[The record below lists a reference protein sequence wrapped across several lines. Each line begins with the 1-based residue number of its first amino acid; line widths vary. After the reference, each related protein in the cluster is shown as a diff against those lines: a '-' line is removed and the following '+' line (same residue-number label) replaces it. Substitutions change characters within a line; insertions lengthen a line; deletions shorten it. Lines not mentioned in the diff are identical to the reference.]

1 MIRYSIPRGLAR
13 LLTLAC
19 VPLLCLSVPA
29 QADLELWA
37 SGQISAHFDGYT
49 GEYLGDLFA
58 PAHTYGLAFG
68 PDGNVYVAW
77 AERVL
82 RYDPELLE
90 LIDVFVAL
98 GGGPNV
104 GMCGLVFGPDEN
116 LYVCGATSDNVV
128 RYDGNTGQY
137 IDVFASEALDGAY
150 GLRFSANGDLYVSSF
165 LTDSVLRYDGQT
177 GQLVDTLTA
186 PGSLEAPSDLL
197 FGPDGLL
204 YVSSYLTGSVVRF
217 DPVTGDFVGTF
228 VQPGSGGLNWPVGLA
243 FGPDGNLYVADERR
257 TQNEILRYDGV
268 TGAYLGVFASGGD
281 HPTFLA
287 FVPEPGSL
295 LLLAGGVLLLGRKRR
310 A

>member
-1 MIRYSIPRGLAR
+1 MIRYSIPRGFAR

-19 VPLLCLSVPA
+19 VPLLCLSAQA

-37 SGQISAHFDGYT
+37 SGQISAHFDAYT

-58 PAHTYGLAFG
+58 TAHTYGFAFG

-77 AERVL
+77 ADRVL

-90 LIDVFVAL
+90 VVDVFVPPGGAL
-98 GGGPNV
+98 EA
-104 GMCGLVFGPDEN
+104 MCGLVFGPDEN
-116 LYVCGATSDNVV
+116 LYLTGPESVA
-128 RYDGNTGQY
+128 RYDGQTGQFL
-137 IDVFASEALDGAY
+137 DVFAAEGLDSAY
-150 GLRFSANGDLYVSSF
+150 GLRFSADGDLYVSSF
-165 LTDSVLRYDGQT
+165 LADSVLRYDGQT
-177 GQLVDTLTA
+177 GQLVDALTA
-186 PGSLEAPSDLL
+186 PGDLVAPSDLL

-204 YVSSYLTGSVVRF
+204 YVSSYLTGSVVCF

-295 LLLAGGVLLLGRKRR
+295 LLLAGGALLLGRKRR